1 MDVSRPYSA
10 LSPTLDGAVLNALA
24 GTTRPLTGREVSRLV
39 GRKSHAGARDVLN
52 RLVVHGL
59 VSRQEAGRALLY
71 TLNRDH
77 LAAPAVLL
85 LAGLREELLSRLR
98 ETIANWDIAPVHASL
113 FGSAARSDGDTSSDI
128 DLLLIRGPDVA
139 AEDARWRQQLD
150 DLAASVLSWTGNRLS
165 IAEVSGGDVRRVRE
179 ADGSILR
186 EMDEDAVLL
195 AGGELP
201 TVLRGAR

>member
-1 MDVSRPYSA
+1 MDVSHPYSA
-10 LSPTLDGAVLNALA
+10 LSSTLDGVVLNALA
-24 GTTRPLTGREVSRLV
+24 GTTRPLTGREVSRLA

-98 ETIANWDIAPVHASL
+98 ETIAKWDIAPVHASL
-113 FGSAARSDGDTSSDI
+113 FGSAARGDGGTSSDI
-128 DLLLIRGPDVA
+128 DLLLIRAPGIA

-165 IAEVSGGDVRRVRE
+165 IAEVAGGDVRRVNE

-186 EMDEDAVLL
+186 EMDENAVLL
-195 AGGELP
+195 AGGELRM
-201 TVLRGAR
+201 VLRGAR